1 MSTHRAGPG
10 LPLLGLAVALIAGA
24 GAGAAPST
32 AHAQTAADREGV
44 RLAVLDYVEGFYL
57 GDSTRFIRSVR
68 PEVDKFGF
76 WQDQGAYKGGPF
88 SWQQFFTLARRVRAG
103 EERTPA
109 NAPKDIVLLDVQ
121 DQTAAAKLTAYWG
134 TDYFLLAKYDGRWMI
149 RHVMWQTL
157 PPSP

>member
-1 MSTHRAGPG
+1 
-10 LPLLGLAVALIAGA
+10 
-24 GAGAAPST
+24 
-32 AHAQTAADREGV
+32 
-44 RLAVLDYVEGFYL
+44 
-57 GDSTRFIRSVR
+57 
-68 PEVDKFGF
+68 
-76 WQDQGAYKGGPF
+76 
-88 SWQQFFTLARRVRAG
+88 VRAG

-157 PPSP
+157 PPTP